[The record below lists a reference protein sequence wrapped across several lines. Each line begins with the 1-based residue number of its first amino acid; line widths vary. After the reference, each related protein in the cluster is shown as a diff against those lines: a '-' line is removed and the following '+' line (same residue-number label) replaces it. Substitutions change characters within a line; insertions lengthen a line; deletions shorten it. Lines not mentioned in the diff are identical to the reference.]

1 MANIAVDFL
10 GLRFRNP
17 IIPAAGPNVG
27 TGEQLRRA
35 ADGGAGGLLAK
46 TVSLKAAEV
55 PRPDMAKYGLT
66 GMLNHELWTEL
77 SLEQWLEHEY
87 DVGLQAA
94 RRHRIPFLAS
104 MGYTPDDLRYLGP
117 LVEAKGVDA
126 IEFTIHYVDPRLVVE
141 IARSLRESVKIPIIA
156 KLSPHKGDLG
166 ELAAALEPY
175 VDAFACINSYGPALT
190 IDIDREEP
198 VLGSTHGYGWLSGS
212 PLKPLALRCVFEV
225 ARRVRK
231 PVIGIGGIV
240 TAKDVIEFF
249 MAGASLVEVCTIIMY
264 RGQEYHGKL
273 ARGVSDWLD
282 AHGYDNISQVQSL
295 YLKQVGAGR

>member
-1 MANIAVDFL
+1 MANIALDFL
-10 GLRFRNP
+10 GHRFRNP

-27 TGEQLRRA
+27 TGEHLRRG

-46 TVSLKAAEV
+46 TVSMKAAEV
-55 PRPDMAKYGLT
+55 PRPDMAKYGLA

-87 DVGLQAA
+87 DIGLEAA
-94 RRHRIPFLAS
+94 RRHGIPFIAS
-104 MGYTPDDLRYLGP
+104 VGYTPDDLRYIGP
-117 LVEAKGVDA
+117 LVEAKGADA
-126 IEFTIHYVDPRLVVE
+126 LEFTIHYVNPRLVVD
-141 IARSLRESVKIPIIA
+141 IAKSLRDSVKIPIIA

-175 VDAFACINSYGPALT
+175 VDAFSCINSYGPSLS
-190 IDIDREEP
+190 IDIDKVEP
-198 VLGSTHGYGWLSGS
+198 ILGSTHGYGWISGS

-225 ARRVRK
+225 ARRVHK
-231 PVIGIGGIV
+231 PVVGVGGIV
-240 TAKDVIEFF
+240 MAKDVIEFF

-264 RGQEYHGKL
+264 RGQDYYGKL

-282 AHGYDNISQVQSL
+282 AHGYDDISQIQGL
-295 YLKQVGAGR
+295 YLKQVGAV